1 MEKSMEPSLSLI
13 ETEARHIIGR
23 MPEERR
29 YQLQTA
35 LLALCEMRWHELR
48 GTQPL
53 THLAQTLWSITPA
66 SADLLIDLYA
76 SGDVRLEEIV
86 PAHSLTRGLALLVMA
101 EIERG
106 NEAAVHF
113 AHEPM
118 MAFETSLPT
127 AELLERICALLHGT
141 LEPPLIHPHDKHGA
155 LWHALAVIAAQ
166 TRRLDLPAILAV
178 VQLLAKPDDPHIT
191 LPDADLDALRHA
203 VAQTG
208 IRFLA
213 IEDDHIRFVQ
223 HEHEH
228 DPVRT
233 RQVGEMLLELRQ
245 KWLG

>member
-1 MEKSMEPSLSLI
+1 MEPSLSLI
-13 ETEARHIIGR
+13 ETEARQLIGR
-23 MPEERR
+23 MPEQRR
-29 YQLQTA
+29 NQLQIA
-35 LLALCEMRWHELR
+35 LLELCETHWRELR
-48 GTQPL
+48 GMQPL
-53 THLAQTLWSITPA
+53 THLAQTLWSITPV
-66 SADLLIDLYA
+66 STDLFIDLYA
-76 SGDVRLEEIV
+76 KGDARLGEIV
-86 PAHSLTRGLALLVMA
+86 PEHSLTRGLALLVMA

-106 NEAAVHF
+106 NEAAVHI

-118 MAFETSLPT
+118 MAFESAAPT
-127 AELLERICALLHGT
+127 PELLERICALLHGT

-166 TRRLDLPAILAV
+166 TRRLDLPAIRAIV
-178 VQLLAKPDDPHIT
+178 HLLAKPDDPHIM
-191 LPDADLDALRHA
+191 LPDADLDVLRHA
-203 VAQTG
+203 VAQIG

-213 IEDDHIRFVQ
+213 IDDDHIRFAQ